1 MSVLG
6 RSEGGL
12 SYSYCVLKPHGQSL
26 WEGGPFL
33 RLEFAQLK
41 TSKALINVWI
51 MWWEGWQQSCA
62 FLKALMCCGNVSGDG
77 GGCQ

>member
-6 RSEGGL
+6 RSGG
-12 SYSYCVLKPHGQSL
+12 VLLLLCAQATCQSL

-33 RLEFAQLK
+33 RLGFAQLK

-51 MWWEGWQQSCA
+51 MWWEVWQQPRA
-62 FLKALMCCGNVSGDG
+62 FLKALVCWGNAPRDG
-77 GGCQ
+77 GGC